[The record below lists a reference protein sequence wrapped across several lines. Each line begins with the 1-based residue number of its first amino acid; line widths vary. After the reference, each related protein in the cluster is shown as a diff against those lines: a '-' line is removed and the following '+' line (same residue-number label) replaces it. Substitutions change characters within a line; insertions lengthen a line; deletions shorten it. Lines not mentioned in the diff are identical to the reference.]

1 MSKPFEEAL
10 AHANR
15 MLRPKQHPT
24 EIDITYISPLQTI
37 HRRTSGRVYD
47 LSPEQL
53 HRYSQLILNRQADPQ
68 FHEPGEK
75 DWLEGLL
82 GLPVEATAAILGS
95 FIPGLQ
101 IDTSPSKRTAH
112 EIYMDYTQDPEEE
125 AQRKWDIQEK
135 SRAMAPH
142 FESGP
147 FSEFKTDDA
156 GTSTL
161 DGITIDTEAA
171 FKHGGGLS
179 DLDKTINING
189 QPHRLAWVNPP
200 EERALK
206 RMGGSGKEV
215 RGRPAY
221 YYGSYG
227 ADVSGLPDEG
237 IGMSA
242 AEIAQGVE
250 AGYTGG
256 DDALT
261 DIIFGDADTYP
272 DEVVPTVGMGES
284 YAEDRPETA
293 YEARQMEGRD
303 YGYGEG
309 SWDFGLAEMYKQNIV
324 NPDTGLSVA
333 QTEDLS
339 GMRETPDYKN
349 FKAKLGEH
357 FDAARRGSRV
367 HTLQNIDLLQQQAT
381 DVLYKWATSDKIA
394 DRDKYESYIDTLE
407 GKDQLLGG
415 KLGVNNASKLLFDDV
430 LNDYMQSEIR
440 SGIKSATDEK
450 QLEADIKLARDEGVK
465 LSEIQGRKDRDKV
478 ELTREQVTDVVR
490 NNNVAP
496 LTVVSNV
503 HENTA
508 IPFSIGSAFL
518 TPLMP
523 SSIATMESG
532 RRFHVSK
539 DGHVTFVSPEDPL
552 DYAGQDDFGNIDES
566 LKRYRKPVEVAS
578 VSETVEE
585 EDSPLTK
592 FLKEREEPKTRDQL
606 DAAMRERVKPLYA
619 GRNIFAT

>member
-10 AHANR
+10 AHVNH

-75 DWLEGLL
+75 DWLEGLI
-82 GLPVEATAAILGS
+82 GLPLEATAAILGS

-142 FESGP
+142 FDFGP

-189 QPHRLAWVNPP
+189 QPHRLAWVNPS
-200 EERALK
+200 EEQALK

-221 YYGSYG
+221 FY
-227 ADVSGLPDEG
+227 DEG
-237 IGMSA
+237 LFDAYPGYSEDTFMTGDLSDYD
-242 AEIAQGVE
+242 E
-250 AGYTGG
+250 AGGIASLAEAPSAPSLAEAPSAPSTQP
-256 DDALT
+256 DLT
-261 DIIFGDADTYP
+261 RKVYEPKGFKDLVYPQAANFG
-272 DEVVPTVGMGES
+272 S
-284 YAEDRPETA
+284 R
-293 YEARQMEGRD
+293 RGRD
-303 YGYGEG
+303 
-309 SWDFGLAEMYKQNIV
+309 LV
-324 NPDTGLSVA
+324 NPDTGLRPS
-333 QTEDLS
+333 QTERLAD
-339 GMRETPDYKN
+339 MRQSEQYKN
-349 FKAKLGEH
+349 MQGKLEEH
-357 FDAARRGSRV
+357 FDSARRGDRV
-367 HTLQNIDLLQQQAT
+367 HTLSNIDILQQQAT
-381 DVLYKWATSDKIA
+381 DILFSLATGSEA
-394 DRDKYESYIDTLE
+394 DQEKYQSYIDTLE
-407 GKDQLLGG
+407 GKDKLLGG
-415 KLGVNNASKLLFDDV
+415 KLGVNAAAELLFDDV
-430 LNDYMQSEIR
+430 RNNYLESEIK

-450 QLEADIKLARDEGVK
+450 QLKADIRLANKEGVE
-465 LSEIQGRKDRDKV
+465 LAEIQGREDRDKV
-478 ELTREQVTDVVR
+478 DLTREEVTEVVR
-490 NNNVAP
+490 DNNVAP
-496 LTVVSNV
+496 LTVLSNV
-503 HENTA
+503 GENIA
-508 IPFSIGSAFL
+508 LPLGIASAFM
-518 TPLMP
+518 TPFMP
-523 SSIATMESG
+523 SSVATTESG
-532 RRFHVSK
+532 RGIHISK
-539 DGHVTFVSPEDPL
+539 DGHVTFVSPENPL
-552 DYAGQDDFGNIDES
+552 DYAGQEDFGNIDES

-606 DAAMRERVKPLYA
+606 DAAMRERVKPL
-619 GRNIFAT
+619 